1 VAQEV
6 DGGLS
11 KDTLLENLENLAQVT
26 AVGGC
31 AAAGDEDVVQIDDG
45 DRQATKQG
53 VHELLKSH
61 ARVFQAEWH
70 ADKLEQPEWGYN
82 GCLGN
87 VSGGDRDLQVAF
99 LQIHLAEN
107 SAAS

>member
-31 AAAGDEDVVQIDDG
+31 AAAGDEDVVQIDEG
-45 DRQATKQG
+45 DWQATKHRTPPETG
-53 VHELLKSH
+53 GGERSPNPHWA
-61 ARVFQAEWH
+61 ARRV
-70 ADKLEQPEWGYN
+70 LPPE
-82 GCLGN
+82 
-87 VSGGDRDLQVAF
+87 
-99 LQIHLAEN
+99 
-107 SAAS
+107 